1 MSFPE
6 GGRRHSDIVIN
17 VNKYWE
23 RRLWSIWD
31 AMACSYVNICRITP
45 RANPGQHIQRPLDE
59 VAKLRCR
66 HNILYTPEAVD
77 FKS

>member
-31 AMACSYVNICRITP
+31 TMTCSYANIYPITP
-45 RANPGQHIQRPLDE
+45 RANPGQHIQRPLHE
-59 VAKLRCR
+59 VVKASVVV
-66 HNILYTPEAVD
+66 TT
-77 FKS
+77 